1 MTAAAETPHVSESN
15 SRRTSMETHRA
26 LRVVRADRGGS
37 SWPVLIE
44 TDAGVFHT
52 KLSGAAQAPASLV
65 AEIIVGALAD
75 ALGLS
80 VPARVLIDIPP
91 DVPVDDPHQ
100 ELADL
105 LHRSVGRNLGFQYLP
120 AGRSFHPTDTPD
132 VDRELASKIV
142 WLDGLVQNPD
152 RTVKNPNLLW
162 SHGALLLIDH
172 GASLGFQHDWPR
184 VTEQSPRSNG
194 WQSGSHVLQS
204 RATQLQMVD
213 AALAS
218 RLHRGELESALD
230 AVPDGFLAEDGREAT
245 RRRRAAYVAFLWKR
259 LQGPRPFVPASPSA
273 PG

>member
-1 MTAAAETPHVSESN
+1 MQTFRA
-15 SRRTSMETHRA
+15 RRV
-26 LRVVRADRGGS
+26 LRADRGGS

-52 KLSGAAQAPASLV
+52 KLRGAAQAPASLV

-75 ALGLS
+75 AVGLS
-80 VPARVLIDIPP
+80 VPARVLIDIPS

-100 ELADL
+100 ELGEL
-105 LHRSVGRNLGFQYLP
+105 LHRSVGRNLGFQYL
-120 AGRSFHPTDTPD
+120 ADVQGFHPTDVPR

-172 GASLGFQHDWPR
+172 GASLGFQHNWPR

-194 WQSGSHVLQS
+194 WQVDSHVLRS
-204 RATQLQMVD
+204 RATELQLVD
-213 AALAS
+213 AALAL
-218 RLHRGELESALD
+218 RLQRGEVESALD
-230 AVPDGFLAEDGREAT
+230 AVPDDFLGEDGSEAT

-259 LQGPRPFVPASPSA
+259 LRSPRPFLPVTQPPA
-273 PG
+273 G